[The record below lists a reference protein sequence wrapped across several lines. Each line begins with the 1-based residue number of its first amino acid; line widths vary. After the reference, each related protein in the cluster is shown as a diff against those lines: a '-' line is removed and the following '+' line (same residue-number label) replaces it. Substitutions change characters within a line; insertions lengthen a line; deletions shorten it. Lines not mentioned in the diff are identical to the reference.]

1 MNNITK
7 KTLMVLFALISTF
20 SLKAQVDDTLVF
32 DANINKDA
40 YILGT
45 VKIGNY
51 NWALN
56 QAMQPNPADVNDMRF
71 ETNSIRMKRVNGDD
85 GYMEMTEDKPYGLG
99 GISFFAARS
108 NFSDDRT
115 GIAPVIEVQYS
126 INGGTNWISAGSPVD
141 LDEVDAL
148 TQFSFSNINVSGNIR
163 IRLVVTGGDYNK
175 HFNIDSLTFTGYSVA
190 CGVPTSLTTVNNTD
204 GSIDVSWNAPV
215 PAPADGYRLAVFKDG
230 TLASAAGYFNIPT
243 TETTFST
250 DTLLDGTS
258 LMDNTNYLVYIL
270 SACDISTVNFSDTV
284 VKAVM
289 VTIVPCDVP
298 TNLTVVDNGNG
309 SITSSWNAP
318 ANIPAD
324 GYHVAVVDAGS
335 TPIPSDFFI
344 VPSSATAFTT
354 DTLTNGSGLANSS
367 SYDVY
372 IYSSC
377 NTAKAYHS
385 DTINNSVTMAACAMP
400 SDLVVTNNGD
410 GSITATWT
418 GVTPIPTNGY
428 KLAIHS
434 DGSTP
439 DDYDYFLIDGN
450 TTTFTTDTLT
460 NGATLA
466 GGLDYVVT
474 MNTICGPTDV
484 SDSLNDTLKIILPTT
499 CLSPLNLT
507 AVSNIDGSITIT
519 WDVPANVPADGY
531 MIAMATEDLNTDSTY
546 FAIDGNE
553 ITFTTDTLPDG
564 SSINPYENYFVY
576 IASRCGTDITPVDS
590 VSVYISM
597 QCAVVA
603 NMTTTADASGTIS
616 VTWDAPG
623 LLPAKG
629 YEVALVEEGTIP
641 TSSDYFDVGSTETSF
656 SSDTLRDGNP
666 ITLGDTYVVYLFT
679 KCSNTQISDTLIDTI
694 QTSAA
699 QCIDPINLTVTN
711 NQDGSIDISWTSAS
725 QPDNGYYYAIMPAGT
740 SPSFPGDYVATSA
753 ETVTNATSTT
763 GSPSGAFEAGETYT
777 VSVLA
782 SCDQVNSG
790 NVTKDFT
797 MALSV
802 NSVNSEITG
811 LYPNPTSSTL
821 TIEMSV
827 MNGSISIIDL
837 TGKVVYTNE
846 LTSNN
851 SKINVEELPA
861 GIYQVKI
868 STVTGTSFGKFVKE

>member
-7 KTLMVLFALISTF
+7 KTLIVLFALISTF
-20 SLKAQVDDTLVF
+20 SLNAQVDDTLAF
-32 DANINKDA
+32 DAPIVKTPSGYALGVATINGYTWELSQAAPYGDA
-40 YILGT
+40 
-45 VKIGNY
+45 
-51 NWALN
+51 
-56 QAMQPNPADVNDMRF
+56 NDEF
-71 ETNSIRMKRVNGDD
+71 FGSKSIRMRKNGSDF
-85 GYMEMTEDKPYGLG
+85 GYMEMTQDKPYGLG
-99 GISFFAARS
+99 SISFYAARS
-108 NFSDDRT
+108 NFNNDRL
-115 GIAPVIEVQYS
+115 GVAPVFEAQYS
-126 INGGTNWISAGSPVD
+126 KDGGVNWIPAGSPVD
-141 LDEVDAL
+141 LNGVDAL
-148 TQFSFSNINVSGNIR
+148 TQYSFSNINVPGNVR
-163 IRLVVTGGDYNK
+163 IRLIMTGGDASK
-175 HFNIDSLTFTGYSVA
+175 RFNIDSLIFTGYSVT
-190 CGVPTSLTTVNNTD
+190 CGVPTSLTSVNNTD

-215 PAPADGYRLAVFKDG
+215 PAPADGYQVAVFKEG
-230 TLASAAGYFNIPT
+230 TTAAPSDYFNIPS

-250 DTLLDGTS
+250 DTLKDGTS
-258 LMDNTNYLVYIL
+258 LLDNTKYIVFIY
-270 SACDISTVNFSDTV
+270 SACDIPTVDHSDTV
-284 VKAVM
+284 VNAVL

-298 TNLTVVDNGNG
+298 TNLSVIDNGNG
-309 SITSSWNAP
+309 SITSSWTAP
-318 ANIPAD
+318 ANVPAN

-335 TPIPSDFFI
+335 TPMPSDFFI
-344 VPSSATAFTT
+344 VPSSATTFTT

-367 SYDVY
+367 SYDVH

-377 NTAKAYHS
+377 NTAKVYHS
-385 DTINNSVTMAACAMP
+385 DTINSTVTMSACAMP
-400 SDLVVTNNGD
+400 SNLVVTNNGD

-439 DDYDYFLIDGN
+439 DEYDYFLVDGN

-460 NGATLA
+460 NGASLA

-474 MNTICGPTDV
+474 MNTVCGPTDV
-484 SDSLNDTLKIILPTT
+484 SDSLNDTVKIILPTT
-499 CLSPLNLT
+499 CLSPLNL
-507 AVSNIDGSITIT
+507 AVVSNIDGSITIT

-546 FAIDGNE
+546 FAVDGNE

-603 NMTTTADASGTIS
+603 NMTTTANANGTIS
-616 VTWDAPG
+616 VTWNAPG

-641 TSSDYFDVGSTETSF
+641 TSSDYFDVGSSETSF
-656 SSDTLRDGNP
+656 SSDTLRDGTS

-679 KCSNTQISDTLIDTI
+679 KCSDTQVSDTLIDTI

-699 QCIDPINLTVTN
+699 PCIDPTALTVTN

-740 SPSFPGDYVATSA
+740 SPAFPGDYVATTA
-753 ETVTNATSTT
+753 ESVTNVTLTT
-763 GSPSGAFEAGETYT
+763 GAPITSFEAGGTYT

-782 SCDQVNSG
+782 SCDQVNSS

-837 TGKVVYTNE
+837 TGKVVYSNE

-851 SKINVEELPA
+851 SQINVEELPA